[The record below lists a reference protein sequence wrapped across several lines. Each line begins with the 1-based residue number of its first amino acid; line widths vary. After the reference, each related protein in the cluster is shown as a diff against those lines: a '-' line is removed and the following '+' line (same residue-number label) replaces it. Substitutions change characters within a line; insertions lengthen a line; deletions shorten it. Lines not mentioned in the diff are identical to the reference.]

1 MDKRIFAVLF
11 VVLAAFFG
19 GLLFYVYTTS
29 IPLGISIGSAAM
41 EVIAI
46 DSRGIEFRLSEQKGK
61 IVVIE
66 FMTTNCPYC
75 VEELEDI
82 KQIQGKKDVSFASIL
97 LDTGLTTQALDE
109 FVNSHGVTWFLGTS
123 KQAGYDYKVTA
134 VPTVLIIDRTGVIRY
149 RGYYTSVDKIEAVI
163 NQIG

>member
-11 VVLAAFFG
+11 VVMAAFFG
-19 GLLFYVYTTS
+19 GLLFYVYTAP
-29 IPLGISIGSAAM
+29 IPLGIGIGSAAI

-46 DSRGIEFRLSEQKGK
+46 DSRGLEFRLSEQKGK
-61 IVVIE
+61 IVLIE

-75 VEELEDI
+75 VEELKDI
-82 KQIQGKKDVSFASIL
+82 KQIQGKKDVFFASIL
-97 LDTGLTTQALDE
+97 LDNGITTQALDE
-109 FVNSHGVTWFLGTS
+109 FISSHGVTWFLGTS

-134 VPTVLIIDRTGVIRY
+134 VPTVLIIDRIGVIRY